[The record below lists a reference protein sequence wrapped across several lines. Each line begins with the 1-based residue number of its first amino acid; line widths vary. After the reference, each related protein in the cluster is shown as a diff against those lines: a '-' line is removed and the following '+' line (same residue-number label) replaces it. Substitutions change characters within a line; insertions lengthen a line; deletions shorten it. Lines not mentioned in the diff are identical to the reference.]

1 MAALGVQSMF
11 LPTPYGSASTEW
23 VKREICLKKEGDLLL
38 KGAFNS
44 QGRDVPRYTEL
55 ISKFPTVIKAG
66 HSVGN
71 TFTFNMIRVY
81 LPRDL
86 FANQGVKKMADSPDS
101 GKCFCHFF
109 HVTY

>member
-44 QGRDVPRYTEL
+44 QGRDVPRYTEI
-55 ISKFPTVIKAG
+55 IS
-66 HSVGN
+66 
-71 TFTFNMIRVY
+71 
-81 LPRDL
+81 
-86 FANQGVKKMADSPDS
+86 
-101 GKCFCHFF
+101 
-109 HVTY
+109 